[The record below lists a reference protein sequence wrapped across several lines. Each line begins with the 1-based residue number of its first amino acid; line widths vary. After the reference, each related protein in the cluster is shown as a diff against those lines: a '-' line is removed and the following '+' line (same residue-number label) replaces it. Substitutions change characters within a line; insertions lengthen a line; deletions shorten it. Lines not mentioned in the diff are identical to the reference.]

1 MATDKVYWKGFD
13 ELANTEV
20 SQRLAQNEFAGEIPV
35 EQFLGDEKLMGSAQT
50 SRRDFLKYLGFST
63 AAATLAA
70 CEAPIVESIPYVVK
84 PDSLTPGMPTY
95 YATAYAD
102 GQDFA
107 SVLVKTREGRP
118 IKIEPGDAGR
128 FNRGTNGRAQASV
141 LSLYDSARLR
151 DRKSVV

>member
-1 MATDKVYWKGFD
+1 
-13 ELANTEV
+13 
-20 SQRLAQNEFAGEIPV
+20 
-35 EQFLGDEKLMGSAQT
+35 MGSAQT

-128 FNRGTNGRAQASV
+128 FNRGTNGRAQAPACSPMQRREAQTFE
-141 LSLYDSARLR
+141 SAGASPAMRTNLECPPVKR
-151 DRKSVV
+151 AGPVC